1 MRVFE
6 CLLVHFDVCWCASSE
21 RTMIE
26 CNKKQSVKGL
36 AIIKNKIEQDI
47 ETKTLFRVYQ
57 STNQPTNQLKPQ
69 GHLIYQFSLV
79 QYLLFNYGIN
89 L

>member
-47 ETKTLFRVYQ
+47 ETQTLFRVYQ
-57 STNQPTNQLKPQ
+57 STNQPTQTPRT
-69 GHLIYQFSLV
+69 
-79 QYLLFNYGIN
+79 FNLPIFPGTIFIV
-89 L
+89 